1 MAKAA
6 RRRADHV
13 EAAGFFMSRAQE
25 AIDAAEAAR
34 NEEACAAFYKE
45 AETWLYMASRCL
57 NPEGEAPRPV
67 TLATAPARVR
77 GERRSFQE
85 D

>member
-1 MAKAA
+1 
-6 RRRADHV
+6 
-13 EAAGFFMSRAQE
+13 MSRAQE

-34 NEEACAAFYKE
+34 NEEASAAFYKE

-57 NPEGEAPRPV
+57 NPEGETARPMTLDVAPP
-67 TLATAPARVR
+67 RVR
-77 GERRSFQE
+77 GERRSFME